1 MVMQKIDPFRELR
14 KLDELL
20 TRLARAT
27 AMTTSS
33 DAGRSPLI

>member
-20 TRLARAT
+20 ARAWQG
-27 AMTTSS
+27 
-33 DAGRSPLI
+33 DGDGHIERR